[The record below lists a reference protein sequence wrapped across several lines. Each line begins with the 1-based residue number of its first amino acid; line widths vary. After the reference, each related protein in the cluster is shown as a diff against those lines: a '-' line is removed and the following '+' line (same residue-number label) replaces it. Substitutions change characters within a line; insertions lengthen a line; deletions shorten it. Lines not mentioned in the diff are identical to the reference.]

1 MKWLRKVLSCCMVF
15 ALIASVVVPAS
26 AQDIKNVPK
35 INSTNQTR
43 TLKANAESVTF
54 KNLDVNPNQTY
65 HGIDSNGKSYSIS
78 IARVNKQTNT
88 FIADTT
94 QSWKIWYTN
103 GPPINVGYYID
114 VTNNRI
120 INQYNHYIYTA
131 LGVSYSNVS
140 LSYSDYSS
148 IMNFTL
154 AVSILYP
161 GWQVFQGDCYLR
173 ADCTGNNN
181 EVTVSHQV

>member
-1 MKWLRKVLSCCMVF
+1 MSRTSQTEAVKSKV
-15 ALIASVVVPAS
+15 
-26 AQDIKNVPK
+26 
-35 INSTNQTR
+35 
-43 TLKANAESVTF
+43 ESVTF

-65 HGIDSNGKSYSIS
+65 HGVDSNGKSYSIS
-78 IARVNKQTNT
+78 IARVDNQKNT
-88 FIADTT
+88 FHTDSVNST

-114 VTNNRI
+114 VSNNRI
-120 INQYNHYIYTA
+120 INQYDHYIYTA

-161 GWQVFQGDCYLR
+161 GWQVFQGDCFLK

-181 EVTVSHQV
+181 EVAVSHQV